1 MLLEKCTQIY
11 DGKKIRKITQ
21 EDKHQIEKYIEE
33 SANDAMRNL
42 AIAYKPMD
50 NYEPTRKWQ
59 DIEHDL
65 VFLGCVSI
73 IDPPREEVPGAI
85 QSAYDAKIK
94 VIMIT

>member
-1 MLLEKCTQIY
+1 MEKCTQIY
-11 DGKKIRKITQ
+11 DGKVIRKLTPK
-21 EDKHQIEKYIEE
+21 DKRQIEKYIEE
-33 SANDAMRNL
+33 QSKEAMRNL
-42 AIAYKPMD
+42 GVAYKSLE
-50 NYEPTRKWQ
+50 NYDPARKRK
-59 DIEHDL
+59 DVENDL